1 MRGYF
6 KSPVTYCE
14 IHPEQKCMSREIKFP
29 LVAVNFK
36 TYKESTGE
44 YALRLARIAEEISVK
59 TGVCIAVAP
68 QLVDISKV
76 VATVNTP
83 VFAQHL
89 DPYDPGPYTG
99 HVSIEAVKQ
108 AGVTGSLVNHSEHM
122 LKVSE
127 IDLIVRKM
135 RNLGLNSLVCTNT
148 AQVSAAVAA
157 LEPNIIAI
165 EPPELIGSGIPVSKA
180 KPEIVTDTVSLIQKV
195 KPNIPVLC
203 GAGISKG
210 EDASAAIRLGTKG
223 VLVSSGVVKAQDP
236 KQVLLDL
243 ARSVTI

>member
-1 MRGYF
+1 
-6 KSPVTYCE
+6 
-14 IHPEQKCMSREIKFP
+14 MSREIKFP

-36 TYKESTGE
+36 TYRESTGE
-44 YALRLARIAEEISVK
+44 YALHLARMAEEVSVK
-59 TGVCIAVAP
+59 TGVCIGVAP

-76 VATVNTP
+76 VATVNNTP

-99 HVSIEAVKQ
+99 HVSIESVKQ
-108 AGVTGSLVNHSEHM
+108 AGATGSLVNHSEHM
-122 LKVSE
+122 LKISE

-135 RNLGLNSLVCTNT
+135 RNLGLNSLVCANT